1 MEDLQDGGRLP
12 PEVEPGVA
20 VQGGEGEIP
29 QLLRVGREPVEH
41 RDQRL
46 HCGQVLRGC
55 LPLEVVDRL
64 GEERHQILH
73 LLGAQILSVTV

>member
-1 MEDLQDGGRLP
+1 MKDLQDGGRLP
-12 PEVEPGVA
+12 LEVEPGVA

-46 HCGQVLRGC
+46 HCGQVLRGF

-64 GEERHQILH
+64 GEERHQYLDF
-73 LLGAQILSVTV
+73 LGS